1 MKIFKHKM
9 PETYLKHKVFDD
21 LKYMKEFYDSISMS
35 CFSFVATGTHGITNY
50 ASYVYSAIEGTL
62 DSITILLENGRIND
76 AYTLIRKLFDD
87 ILLEIYMDVILKD
100 KFSIDNFFVQE
111 VNEWIQGKHRI
122 PKTDKILK
130 CLKESQRTKDLYPLF
145 GWDTY
150 LKKNRELLDDSVHS
164 NRFKLMLLNCNT
176 VYIEDRERHLKN
188 CEVMLNQLFLIHL
201 SFIFHLNSH
210 YMMASDYMDC
220 VEIGMT
226 PPEGCENWIAPF
238 AQNAFDQII
247 RPHAE
252 IASFIVS
259 TCPLKIS

>member
-1 MKIFKHKM
+1 MS
-9 PETYLKHKVFDD
+9 ETYLKHKVFDD
-21 LKYMKEFYDSISMS
+21 LRYMKDFYDSIAMS
-35 CFSFVATGTHGITNY
+35 CFNFAAIGTRGITNY

-87 ILLEIYMDVILKD
+87 ILLEIYMDVVLKD
-100 KFSIDNFFVQE
+100 KISIDNFFVQE
-111 VNEWIQGKHRI
+111 VNEWIQGKRRI

-164 NRFKLMLLNCNT
+164 NRFKLMMLNCNT
-176 VYIEDRERHLKN
+176 VYIKDRVRHLKN

-201 SFIFHLNSH
+201 SFIFYLNSH
-210 YMMASDYMDC
+210 YLMASTYMDYMDM
-220 VEIGMT
+220 GMM
-226 PPEGCENWIAPF
+226 PPKGCENWIASF
-238 AQNAFDQII
+238 AQDAFDKII
-247 RPHAE
+247 KPHME
-252 IASFIVS
+252 IANLIISI
-259 TCPLKIS
+259 CPLEIS